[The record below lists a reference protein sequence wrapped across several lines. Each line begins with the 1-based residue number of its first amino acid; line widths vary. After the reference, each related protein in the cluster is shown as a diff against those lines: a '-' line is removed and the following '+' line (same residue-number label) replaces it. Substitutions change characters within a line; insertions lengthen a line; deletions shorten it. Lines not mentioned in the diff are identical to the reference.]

1 MPREPV
7 LDPTGGPAQAENVT
21 LAPRPP
27 ALRDKTLGLVDNTK
41 PNAAMLLEELGKQ
54 LRKRN
59 GVGEVISYTKPY
71 FGTPVEPTQVEK
83 IIQECDFVVTAI
95 GD

>member
-1 MPREPV
+1 MPRELV
-7 LDPTGGPAQAENVT
+7 LDPTGGPAPRESVT
-21 LAPRPP
+21 LAPRPDS
-27 ALRDKTLGLVDNTK
+27 LRGKTLGLVDNAK
-41 PNAAMLLEELGKQ
+41 PNAAVLLGELGKQ
-54 LRKRN
+54 LTKRY
-59 GVGEVISYTKPY
+59 GVRDVILYTKPY